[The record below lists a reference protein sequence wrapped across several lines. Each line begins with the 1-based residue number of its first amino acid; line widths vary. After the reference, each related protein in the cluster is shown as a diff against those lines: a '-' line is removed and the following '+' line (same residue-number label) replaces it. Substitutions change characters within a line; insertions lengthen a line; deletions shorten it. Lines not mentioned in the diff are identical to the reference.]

1 MLDEDKIRL
10 MKTIYG
16 VLTDKFSNVPK
27 TTMAKLGV
35 YYEEETLNAILRDAM
50 SAKNIG
56 EFYNKLSS
64 Y

>member
-16 VLTDKFSNVPK
+16 VLTDRFDTVPK
-27 TTMAKLGV
+27 ATMAKLAV
-35 YYEEETLNAILRDAM
+35 FYEEETLNAILRDAM
-50 SAKNIG
+50 NSKNIG